1 MIRWDEIR
9 CPRCDEQDVLVLV
22 VVAAALREAEER
34 GFWKGRSCGGS
45 KAQIDAAVAAI
56 REGGSDA
63 N

>member
-1 MIRWDEIR
+1 MTRWGEIR
-9 CPRCDEQDVLVLV
+9 CPRCDEQDALVQV
-22 VVAAALREAEER
+22 AVAAALKVAEER

>member
-1 MIRWDEIR
+1 MT
-9 CPRCDEQDVLVLV
+9 RCDEQDVLVLV